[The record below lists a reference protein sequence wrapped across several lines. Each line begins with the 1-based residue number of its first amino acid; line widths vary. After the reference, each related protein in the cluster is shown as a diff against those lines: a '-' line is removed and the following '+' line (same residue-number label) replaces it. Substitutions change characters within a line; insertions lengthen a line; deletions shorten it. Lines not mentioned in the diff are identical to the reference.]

1 MYSPTQHPASINGGG
16 QLSGARGRDR
26 GARGVRH
33 VHHAPLRLPPLVKS
47 EPIPQ
52 LSSSQ
57 KSKPV
62 ARGAKRKALPAAST
76 AQPAKRR
83 KTASCLAGLKSM
95 PFDDMG

>member
-1 MYSPTQHPASINGGG
+1 MALDPRVLQMLG
-16 QLSGARGRDR
+16 QPKLPLLGQFP
-26 GARGVRH
+26 
-33 VHHAPLRLPPLVKS
+33 PLRIPPLVKS

-83 KTASCLAGLKSM
+83 KTASCLAGLNSM

>member
-1 MYSPTQHPASINGGG
+1 MLGQPKLPLPG
-16 QLSGARGRDR
+16 QLP
-26 GARGVRH
+26 
-33 VHHAPLRLPPLVKS
+33 PLRIPPLVKS

-62 ARGAKRKALPAAST
+62 ARGAKRKALPAASA

-83 KTASCLAGLKSM
+83 KTASCLAGLNSM